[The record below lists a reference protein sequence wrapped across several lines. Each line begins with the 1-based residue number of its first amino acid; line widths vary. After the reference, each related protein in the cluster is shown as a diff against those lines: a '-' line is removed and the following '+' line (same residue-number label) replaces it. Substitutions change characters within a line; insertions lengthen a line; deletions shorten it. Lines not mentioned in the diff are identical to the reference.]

1 MVLWLWPPSLITVSF
16 PPTPPTHLTSAT
28 RWRTVLWETMK
39 KMAPGE
45 NEHILI
51 FSYFCSVHCKDSC
64 GHFLKVRSW
73 SLTTPGADL
82 PLPPTYMETHDGSP
96 TLFLMNLHSQSHCG
110 ASTSIAPWARI
121 RILDSFLSPP
131 KMVTGRRGF
140 KATSQVERCSQHRQ
154 NNGRR
159 EMSNRCTWRWN
170 WLSLVTTSWFW
181 QNPYSGMNQNISSNI
196 KKREPVAVWAGQ
208 SRAAKPK
215 PTIISSTN
223 ITWALT
229 SKLYVNI
236 TTSVAILWTLKQ
248 TRPHRWSS
256 YSPNWHWW
264 LGGLQGGG
272 EQDQGQQDQQDQG
285 AHLQGG
291 GEAPTG
297 EEEVESK
304 IRQKRNW
311 MGGDERREV
320 VGSILPETKRCTHW
334 SREIT
339 GARSDTCCVSRW

>member
-1 MVLWLWPPSLITVSF
+1 
-16 PPTPPTHLTSAT
+16 
-28 RWRTVLWETMK
+28 
-39 KMAPGE
+39 MAPCE

-96 TLFLMNLHSQSHCG
+96 TLFLMNLHSQSHCE

-229 SKLYVNI
+229 SKLYVKNNI
-236 TTSVAILWTLKQ
+236 GCDSLNLEANSSTSLVLIFPELTLMA
-248 TRPHRWSS
+248 RGSARWWGARSGS
-256 YSPNWHWW
+256 ARSGCSPAGWWGGSHW
-264 LGGLQGGG
+264 GGGGG
-272 EQDQGQQDQQDQG
+272 EQDQAEEELDGRRWEE
-285 AHLQGG
+285 GG
-291 GEAPTG
+291 GGQHLAG
-297 EEEVESK
+297 NEEMHTL
-304 IRQKRNW
+304 IPRNHWRQIW
-311 MGGDERREV
+311 HLLCE
-320 VGSILPETKRCTHW
+320 
-334 SREIT
+334 
-339 GARSDTCCVSRW
+339 